1 MNAIKYYFVKGIT
14 FANDNCRDLSV
25 IVTVFVSLGQL
36 DQSELHFQNDSV
48 RDEKIFFLIF
58 RDFESNISGHH
69 RNRVML
75 RRSQSNN
82 DWLAR

>member
-48 RDEKIFFLIF
+48 RDEKILFF
-58 RDFESNISGHH
+58 
-69 RNRVML
+69 
-75 RRSQSNN
+75 
-82 DWLAR
+82 